1 MFAVASRDHPQPGLM
16 RDVVYAGVPLGR
28 YRYPKSWFVRRFLPR
43 SKSRRALKAAAVV
56 PRDDDAV
63 RVLDEAFS
71 ALPEESQ
78 EEVLARLIQVIV
90 TFQRTKD
97 IAPVVEFVQS
107 VLITAKLNADPRYQ
121 AALREAETESL
132 DQPGVSVEDMIEAAN
147 ERRRAARRQAS

>member
-1 MFAVASRDHPQPGLM
+1 MFAVASRDHPQSGLM

-28 YRYPKSWFVRRFLPR
+28 YRYPMSWFVRRFLPR
-43 SKSRRALKAAAVV
+43 SKARRALKAAAVV

-71 ALPEESQ
+71 TLPEESQ
-78 EEVLARLIQVIV
+78 EEVRARLIQVIV